1 MIQGY
6 FRSIGSIKR
15 PYVNG
20 SVHLPDMGLSGID
33 IRFLIDTGADRT
45 LLGHSD
51 ARRMSRVLWG

>member
-6 FRSIGSIKR
+6 FRSTGSIKR

-33 IRFLIDTGADRT
+33 IRFLIDTSADRT

-51 ARRMSRVLWG
+51 ARRA